1 MGRMWG
7 QWAVVTAASP
17 GHSSWRE
24 RVGPRPT
31 SFLPLQ
37 LLIRRAQQHRSWDG
51 SGVVQLY
58 STGHWLTCTNLA
70 LCLEME
76 GW

>member
-7 QWAVVTAASP
+7 QWAVVTAASSP

-37 LLIRRAQQHRSWDG
+37 LLIRGAQQHRRIMGWEWCCAT
-51 SGVVQLY
+51 VLYCPLANQLKP
-58 STGHWLTCTNLA
+58 GF
-70 LCLEME
+70 MP
-76 GW
+76 